1 MSQSELLLT
10 TLLGGVASGVMLV
23 VGLVIWR
30 SALSLSVR
38 AATLAFAISAA
49 AWIVTES
56 MALCQAL
63 GPGHLIL
70 MPIAYPVGG
79 LFWLFILTVFDD
91 RPITP
96 LALTPAALLLISGP
110 VMLASK
116 PPVFDVI
123 WYARNGAGALLALH
137 AGLVVV
143 RGWRD
148 DLVEGRRRFRAL
160 LFALACGYTVVLV
173 AAGFI
178 NKADPDGPWLIIA
191 AGRAGGDLILILLGV
206 SMALLA
212 LQARPST
219 FGASRRVEAGPDP
232 RAETADRLMAGKLHD
247 LMAGGAW
254 RREGLTIGG
263 LAGELGEPE
272 HRLRRLIN
280 QRLEHRNFADFVNG
294 YRIEAAKARLGAP
307 EEARTTV
314 ATIAFDL
321 GYGSLGPFNRAFR
334 AATGLTPTEWRRQ
347 ALQSSPELQQAV

>member
-38 AATLAFAISAA
+38 AATLAFALSAA
-49 AWIVTES
+49 AWIISES
-56 MALCQAL
+56 VALCEAL
-63 GPGHLIL
+63 GPGYVVLL
-70 MPIAYPVGG
+70 PIAYPVGG
-79 LFWLFILTVFDD
+79 LFWLFVLTVFED

-110 VMLASK
+110 LLRLTQ
-116 PPVFDVI
+116 PPLFDVV
-123 WYARNGAGALLALH
+123 WYGRNGAGALLALH

-143 RGWRD
+143 RGWRG

-160 LFALACGYTVVLV
+160 LFALACGYTVLLV
-173 AAGFI
+173 TAGFI
-178 NKADPDGPWLIIA
+178 NRADPGGPWLSIA
-191 AGRAGGDLILILLGV
+191 AGRAGGDLILTLLGLA
-206 SMALLA
+206 MALLA

-219 FGASRRVEAGPDP
+219 FGASRRAETGPDS
-232 RAETADRLMAGKLHD
+232 RAETADRLMAAKLHE

-254 RREGLTIGG
+254 RREGLTIGA
-263 LAGELGEPE
+263 LAKELGEPE

-294 YRIEAAKARLGAP
+294 YRIEAAKARLGDPA
-307 EEARTTV
+307 EARSTV
-314 ATIAFDL
+314 AAIAFDL

-334 AATGLTPTEWRRQ
+334 AATGATPSEWRRQ
-347 ALQSSPELQQAV
+347 ALQSSPELQEAV